1 MKYIGTKSV
10 EAVLMDETT
19 AIERGLTRPN
29 SRANDDNQE
38 WRQGYHV
45 LYEGGYESWLPRA
58 IFERIYRP
66 VETFKDRLLV
76 EQQELTERFAKL
88 SSFVDGPK
96 FKEVVTDKEQQE
108 LLYEQCQRMGDY
120 LYVLNKRIATLVE

>member
-1 MKYIGTKSV
+1 MKYIGTKNV
-10 EAVLMDETT
+10 EAVLMDEAT
-19 AIERGLTRPN
+19 AIERGLTRP
-29 SRANDDNQE
+29 SSKANDDNQE
-38 WRQGYHV
+38 WRQGYHIR
-45 LYEGGYESWLPRA
+45 YEDGYESWLPRA

-66 VETFKDRLLV
+66 VETFRDRLLV

-88 SSFVDGPK
+88 SSFVDSPK

-120 LYVLNKRIATLVE
+120 LYVLNKRIATLIG